1 MSYCEQ
7 FFCKLRT
14 PLAIEYDIIQRMSD
28 KQIPVVAILA
38 NTSLKGVREY
48 INGIANWM
56 HAHRPWRIILQEGR
70 EKEQDPGILHEQ
82 IDGVIAAGDR
92 IAVIRKLVRRKIPTL
107 LIDPL
112 PSDTRRLGILKD
124 CPRVKTN
131 SRAIGRLAAEY
142 YLERRYRN
150 FAYVAETADLSW
162 SHERRDGFRDALA
175 ARGFACAI
183 YGGITKSEREQW
195 TRERPRMVAWLK
207 AQPKPLAVFAAM
219 DGRARLVLD
228 ACTEAGLRV
237 PDEVAVLGV
246 DNDDML
252 CETAFP
258 RLSSIRAGSYR
269 YGEIAAETMDALLSG
284 RRTKIEQDQLDAFSV
299 VTRESTGHDA
309 MKKPILA
316 KALKYIYATAPT
328 KNISAADVITELKL
342 SRRFVEISF
351 RKHIGRSIMD
361 EIRRVKFEY
370 VKELLENTNLSL
382 NDIAEKCDF
391 PTVSQLSS
399 RFRQLFGMTMSEW
412 RKTHHHA

>member
-14 PLAIEYDIIQRMSD
+14 SSKAGYDIIPPMSD

-38 NTSLKGVREY
+38 NTALKGTREF
-48 INGIANWM
+48 IDGVANWM
-56 HAHRPWRIILQEGR
+56 HTHRPWRIILLEGR
-70 EKEQDPGILHEQ
+70 EKEQDPGLLHRR

-92 IAVIRKLVRRKIPTL
+92 LAAIRKLVHRKIPTL

-112 PSDTRRLGILKD
+112 PSDARRLGILKD
-124 CPRVKTN
+124 CPRVKTD
-131 SRAIGRLAAEY
+131 SRVIGQLAAEY

-162 SHERRDGFRDALA
+162 SHERRDGFRETLA
-175 ARGFACAI
+175 THGFSCAI
-183 YGGITKSEREQW
+183 YGKITKAEQDQW
-195 TRERPRMVAWLK
+195 PRERPRMMAWLK
-207 AQPKPLAVFAAM
+207 GQPKPLAVFAAM

-228 ACTEAGLRV
+228 ACAEAGLRV
-237 PDEVAVLGV
+237 PEEVAVLGV
-246 DNDDML
+246 DNDDTL

-269 YGEIAAETMDALLSG
+269 YGEITAETMDCILSG
-284 RRTKIEQDQLDAFSV
+284 RKIKIEQDHQEAFSV

-316 KALKYIYATAPT
+316 KALKYIYSTAPT
-328 KNISAADVITELKL
+328 KNISAADVIAELKL

-361 EIRRVKFEY
+361 EIRRVRFEY
-370 VKELLENTNLSL
+370 VRELLENTNLSL
-382 NDIAEKCDF
+382 NDIAVKCDF
-391 PTVSQLSS
+391 PTVSQLAF
-399 RFRQLFGMTMSEW
+399 RFHQLFGMTMSEW
-412 RKTHHHA
+412 RKTHPYA